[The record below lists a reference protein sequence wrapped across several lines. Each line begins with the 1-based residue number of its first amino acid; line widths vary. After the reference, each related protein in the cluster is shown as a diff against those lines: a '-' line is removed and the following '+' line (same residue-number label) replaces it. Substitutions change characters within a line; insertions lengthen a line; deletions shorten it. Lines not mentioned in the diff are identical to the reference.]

1 MAAKKPGKG
10 GKKTAKA
17 PQATPAADAANKAL
31 MAVSTPASPDDAKKD
46 AIFQCIISTFDAE
59 GLNHIQNQQ
68 AKVVWTTIDDAVIV
82 ALGRGITD
90 CIDSKGFECTPLAP
104 AFLNLKNMGQVTV
117 VSDLISGI
125 AVVVTP

>member
-17 PQATPAADAANKAL
+17 PQASPAADAANKAL
-31 MAVSTPASPDDAKKD
+31 LAVSTPASPDDAKKD

-68 AKVVWTTIDDAVIV
+68 AKIVWTTIDDAVIV
-82 ALGRGITD
+82 ALGDGITD
-90 CIDSKGFECTPLAP
+90 CINSKGFVCSPLAP
-104 AFLNLKNMGQVTV
+104 PFQFLKNKGRVTV
-117 VSDLISGI
+117 VSDLIDGI
-125 AVVVTP
+125 VQLVTP